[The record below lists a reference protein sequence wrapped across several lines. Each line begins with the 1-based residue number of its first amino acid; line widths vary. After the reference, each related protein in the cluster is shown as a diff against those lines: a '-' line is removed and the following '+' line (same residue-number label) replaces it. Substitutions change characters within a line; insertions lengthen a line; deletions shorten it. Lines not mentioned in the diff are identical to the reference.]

1 MLRGKGQQLLIA
13 ELFWKM
19 YKDAK
24 AYPLKSANVFLF
36 ARSGAKKIGSSTLTV
51 ELGSCS

>member
-36 ARSGAKKIGSSTLTV
+36 ARSGQKIISDLT
-51 ELGSCS
+51 EANLN

>member
-19 YKDAK
+19 YKDVK
-24 AYPLKSANVFLF
+24 ECTLKPANVFLL
-36 ARSGAKKIGSSTLTV
+36 ARSGQKIISDLT
-51 ELGSCS
+51 EANLN